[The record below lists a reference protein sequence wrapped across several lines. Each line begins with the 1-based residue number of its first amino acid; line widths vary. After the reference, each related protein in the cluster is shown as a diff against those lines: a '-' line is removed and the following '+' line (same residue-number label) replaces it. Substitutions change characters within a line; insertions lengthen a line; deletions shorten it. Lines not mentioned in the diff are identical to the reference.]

1 MSKREQQLADMIL
14 RMIQH
19 GEGCNWFA
27 DRGDN
32 ELVMEARALANNLP
46 IRRCVTEDCSWRG
59 PATECRPVNLPPYRF
74 LCPECD
80 EPTVEE

>member
-1 MSKREQQLADMIL
+1 MSKREKELADMIL

-32 ELVMEARALANNLP
+32 ELVMEARALANNVP
-46 IRRCVTEDCSWRG
+46 IHLCGGCGWRG
-59 PATECRPVNLPPYRF
+59 PQTDCNSGH
-74 LCPECD
+74 CPECD
-80 EPTVEE
+80 EPTVEEPC